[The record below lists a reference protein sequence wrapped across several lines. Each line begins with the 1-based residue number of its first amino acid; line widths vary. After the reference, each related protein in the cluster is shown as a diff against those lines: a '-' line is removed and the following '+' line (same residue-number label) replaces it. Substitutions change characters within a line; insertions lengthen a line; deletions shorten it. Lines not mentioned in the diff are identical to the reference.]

1 MKKLKY
7 LTNSKMQHLFGLIKH
22 KIVMILYTGFDF
34 GSAMIQ
40 QVHQVPASQ
49 SHFVFTLG
57 NILLEEDLLSEG
69 GDTMESL

>member
-7 LTNSKMQHLFGLIKH
+7 IANSKMQHLFGLVKY

-40 QVHQVPASQ
+40 
-49 SHFVFTLG
+49 
-57 NILLEEDLLSEG
+57 
-69 GDTMESL
+69 